1 MANPAPTPA
10 QFITHHTTAGERWDL
25 LAWKYYGDPTLY
37 APIIAANW
45 SRIMAGL
52 LSVDAVFNA
61 GVVIGVPILL
71 VNNAVD
77 TADLPP
83 WKR

>member
-1 MANPAPTPA
+1 MATPTRTPA
-10 QFITHHTTAGERWDL
+10 QFITHHTTAAERWDL
-25 LAWKYYGDPTLY
+25 LAWEYYGDATLY

-61 GVVIGVPILL
+61 GVIIGVPILV
-71 VNNAVD
+71 VNKAVD

>member
-1 MANPAPTPA
+1 VATATPTPA

-25 LAWKYYGDPTLY
+25 LAWKYYGDATLY

-45 SRIMAGL
+45 QRIMAGL

-61 GVVIGVPILL
+61 GVTIGVPILM
-71 VNNAVD
+71 VSSAPD
-77 TADLPP
+77 PADLPP

>member
-1 MANPAPTPA
+1 
-10 QFITHHTTAGERWDL
+10 
-25 LAWKYYGDPTLY
+25 
-37 APIIAANW
+37 
-45 SRIMAGL
+45 MAGL

-61 GVVIGVPILL
+61 GVIIGVPILL